1 MTEKVIYDAPL
12 ETIKSLDITESATP
26 RRYRL
31 LSCVDFIQAKKLVIL
46 EFTEFPNVPYT
57 ALSYVWQGNAPSK
70 DFNSRVFTV
79 PVPDGDAPG
88 DPIGVEVLHET
99 CLASMAR
106 GITHVWLDRL
116 CIMQKSNEDK
126 RWQIPRMYDVYRRC
140 QICIVAPG
148 GLQCLVRLGDE
159 TQWIHRGW
167 TLQEAVA
174 PAAVIVL
181 FSWGLG
187 SRSAY
192 AGEIQ
197 GNIEEVTPAKSAVT
211 SLSLIVDACT
221 TGSLAVEN
229 GDARLLLEVKLF
241 SSHPADRSYKDFPF
255 WRQTRRVLSPN
266 VGALARI
273 MSKDLD
279 QDAREY
285 SIWQSALMRTSSR
298 PVDMV
303 FSVMGLF
310 GVTLD
315 TSQFGKQDR
324 VQATIALARAILD
337 KGGRATWLAAA
348 FRIQPSRQISTFPLF
363 PRTSVS
369 GKAYVKV
376 TGGMLEVSLLMENE
390 YPIKEALVPIPGG
403 SMDQEGY
410 IKFRSKGVPIR
421 PYSLDPALSSSDPA
435 KPAHFQA
442 VDKSWWGVDA
452 DISDKEAEAFAV
464 LIGYFVHYYPGNTSA
479 ADTNN
484 IRAAVIKRHAQDRF
498 HVHSY
503 LTISNKARALVLAWP
518 EQEFRVGGP
527 AVDIVEDLGEDL
539 PVVSASSDQYLD
551 NPRSTRPGVTPS
563 LEDKVSRRARWAI
576 PQEVLERNHLG
587 LG

>member
-31 LSCVDFIQAKKLVIL
+31 LRCVDFIQAKKLVIL
-46 EFTEFPNVPYT
+46 EFTEFPEVPYT
-57 ALSYVWQGNAPSK
+57 ALSYVWQGNVPSK
-70 DFNSRVFTV
+70 DFDGQVFTV
-79 PVPDGDAPG
+79 LVPDGDAPG

-116 CIMQKSNEDK
+116 CIMQKSSDDK
-126 RWQIPRMYDVYRRC
+126 RWKIPRMYDIYRRC
-140 QICIVAPG
+140 RICIVAPR
-148 GLQCLVRLGDE
+148 GLQCLVCLGDE

-167 TLQEAVA
+167 ASQEAVA
-174 PAAVIVL
+174 PASVIVL
-181 FSWGLG
+181 FSWRLG

-197 GNIEEVTPAKSAVT
+197 GNIDEATPATSAVT
-211 SLSLIVDACT
+211 SLSLTMDSCT
-221 TGSLAVEN
+221 TGILAIEN
-229 GDARLLLEVKLF
+229 GDTRLLME
-241 SSHPADRSYKDFPF
+241 
-255 WRQTRRVLSPN
+255 RQTRRVLSPN

-273 MSKDLD
+273 
-279 QDAREY
+279 
-285 SIWQSALMRTSSR
+285 IALMRTSSQ

-315 TSQFGKQDR
+315 TSQFGKQGR
-324 VQATIALARAILD
+324 VRATIALARAILD

-348 FRIQPSRQISTFPLF
+348 FRIQPSRQISTFSLF

-376 TGGMLEVSLLMENE
+376 TGGMLEVLLLMENE
-390 YPIKEALVPIPGG
+390 YPIKEALVPIPRG

-410 IKFRSKGVPIR
+410 IKLFLNSPD
-421 PYSLDPALSSSDPA
+421 SA
-435 KPAHFQA
+435 KPACLQA
-442 VDKSWWGVDA
+442 VDKSWWEVDA
-452 DISDKEAEAFAV
+452 TISYKEAELCAV
-464 LIGYFVHYYPGNTSA
+464 LIGYFIHYYPGNTSA

-484 IRAAVIKRHAQDRF
+484 IRAMVIKEHAQDRTW
-498 HVHSY
+498 V
-503 LTISNKARALVLAWP
+503 LTWS
-518 EQEFRVGGP
+518 EQEFCIGGP
-527 AVDIVEDLGEDL
+527 AVHSVEDLEEDL
-539 PVVSASSDQYLD
+539 PVVSASKDQYLD
-551 NPRSTRPGVTPS
+551 NPRSTRPDLTPS

-587 LG
+587 LS